1 MSSIKGC
8 ELEIQIDGSVK
19 AKTHPSLFNRAVD
32 YYEGD
37 VERAMELYG
46 VSLTDEFKEL
56 GIENPTLQQLITFSN
71 QLKRES
77 PLTNQDIQSLIDITL
92 SNKKEYEV
100 QDKFVEAFTVEGNF
114 GINEAQLRKSG
125 IFTEEQILDFLDME
139 DVSSLQ
145 ELYHKLTDY
154 TGSVENIETPFKIV
168 DENGNVINPDIV
180 VGEFLKNYA
189 GLTTKEEIME
199 KADNIND
206 ETVLSNPELIPAI
219 LEEVS
224 NKTAVVTYVYDKNS
238 KEVTK
243 KAANDLKVS
252 LEQSLDVTQDFG
264 GLLDQLNFLINL
276 PIEVYAY
283 DLPTVQLYLES
294 LENQMANYGI
304 NIKNIS
310 ETASNK
316 SYNDFQNFIT
326 SFYNFIYDVSSQDG
340 KSVQETINDFV
351 DVYNEY
357 FEVEPEYVN
366 TYITKNRVDGKPVV
380 VENGHAAEDLLFA
393 EKGVVNM
400 RDDVYKKVKR
410 NKTYDE
416 LLNVLHANP
425 SLIPSEVF
433 TTKVSEENKDINKKD
448 IDNYLSVGIEDYV
461 ENSNIDIYKELRA
474 YKLIL
479 GSETFNKKSNA
490 NVDTVMD
497 IDIDPKKFTS
507 VFVKET
513 FFDPNLNKIFYIG
526 PSGIESRIPIGEYT
540 NRYLQNYLSRGMYNG
555 LKQYAAISGNASL
568 KGLIETPVESPT
580 INDGV
585 LRDFYANNLSELPEF
600 TGEVTLKENA
610 LLTNLDNND
619 FIKFRG
625 ELYEKVRDGVYGKVE
640 LRNEDGYIQY
650 NLSKPT
656 VANSISQ
663 DNSIK
668 DISESENV
676 KPQVKRVKLNKD
688 DNIEFC

>member
-1 MSSIKGC
+1 MSIKGC

-37 VERAMELYG
+37 VDRAMELYG

>member
-1 MSSIKGC
+1 MSIKGC

-56 GIENPTLQQLITFSN
+56 GIENPTLHQLITFSN

-224 NKTAVVTYVYDKNS
+224 NKTAAVTYVYDKNS

-294 LENQMANYGI
+294 IENQMANYGI

>member
-1 MSSIKGC
+1 MSIKGC

-56 GIENPTLQQLITFSN
+56 GIENPSLQQLITFSN

-168 DENGNVINPDIV
+168 DESGNVINPDIV
-180 VGEFLKNYA
+180 VGEFLENYA

-199 KADNIND
+199 KADQIND

-224 NKTAVVTYVYDKNS
+224 NKTAAVTYVYDKNS

-294 LENQMANYGI
+294 IENQMANYGI

-316 SYNDFQNFIT
+316 SYNDFQNFVT

-340 KSVQETINDFV
+340 KSVQETINYFV

-357 FEVEPEYVN
+357 FEVKPEYVN
-366 TYITKNRVDGKPVV
+366 TYIAKNRVDGKPMV

-490 NVDTVMD
+490 NVNTVMD

-507 VFVKET
+507 IFVKET

-540 NRYLQNYLSRGMYNG
+540 NRYLQNYLSKGMYNG

-585 LRDFYANNLSELPEF
+585 LRDFYANNLSELSEF

-656 VANSISQ
+656 VASSISQ

>member
-1 MSSIKGC
+1 MSIKGC

-56 GIENPTLQQLITFSN
+56 GIENPTLHQLITFSN

-294 LENQMANYGI
+294 IENQMANYGI

-357 FEVEPEYVN
+357 FEIKPEYVN
-366 TYITKNRVDGKPVV
+366 TYIAKNRVDGKPMV
-380 VENGHAAEDLLFA
+380 VENGHTAEDLLFA

-479 GSETFNKKSNA
+479 GSETFNNKSNA

-585 LRDFYANNLSELPEF
+585 LRDFYANNLSELSEF

>member
-1 MSSIKGC
+1 MSIKGC

-168 DENGNVINPDIV
+168 DESGNVINPDIV
-180 VGEFLKNYA
+180 VGEFLENYA

-199 KADNIND
+199 KADQIND

-224 NKTAVVTYVYDKNS
+224 NKTAAVTYVYDKNS

-294 LENQMANYGI
+294 IENQMANYGI

-316 SYNDFQNFIT
+316 SYNDFQNFVT

-357 FEVEPEYVN
+357 FEVKPEYVN
-366 TYITKNRVDGKPVV
+366 TYIAKNRVDGKPMV

-448 IDNYLSVGIEDYV
+448 IDNYLSAGIEDYV

-497 IDIDPKKFTS
+497 IDIDPKKFIST
-507 VFVKET
+507 FVKET
-513 FFDPNLNKIFYIG
+513 FSDPNLSKIFYISPNG
-526 PSGIESRIPIGEYT
+526 LESIIPIGEYT

-555 LKQYAAISGNASL
+555 LKQYAAVSGNASL

-585 LRDFYANNLSELPEF
+585 LRDFYANNLSELSEF

-656 VANSISQ
+656 VASSISQ

-676 KPQVKRVKLNKD
+676 KPQVKRVNISKD

>member
-1 MSSIKGC
+1 MSIKGC

-199 KADNIND
+199 KADQIND

-224 NKTAVVTYVYDKNS
+224 NKTAAVTYVYDKNS

-283 DLPTVQLYLES
+283 DLPAVQLYLES

-366 TYITKNRVDGKPVV
+366 TYITKNRVDGKPLV

-448 IDNYLSVGIEDYV
+448 IDSYLSAGIEDYV

-507 VFVKET
+507 IFVKET

-540 NRYLQNYLSRGMYNG
+540 NRYLQNYLSLGMYNG

-585 LRDFYANNLSELPEF
+585 LRDFYANNLSELSEF

-656 VANSISQ
+656 VASSISQ

-676 KPQVKRVKLNKD
+676 KPQVKRVKISKD

>member
-1 MSSIKGC
+1 MSIKGC

-199 KADNIND
+199 KADRIND
-206 ETVLSNPELIPAI
+206 ETVLSNPELIPSI

-224 NKTAVVTYVYDKNS
+224 NKTAAVTYVYDKNS

-366 TYITKNRVDGKPVV
+366 TYITKNRVDGKPMV

-448 IDNYLSVGIEDYV
+448 IDNYLSAGIEDYV

-585 LRDFYANNLSELPEF
+585 LRDFYANNLSELSEF

-650 NLSKPT
+650 NLSKPI

-676 KPQVKRVKLNKD
+676 KPQVKRVNISKD

>member
-1 MSSIKGC
+1 MSIKGC

-114 GINEAQLRKSG
+114 GINEVQLRKSG

-180 VGEFLKNYA
+180 VGEFLENYA

-199 KADNIND
+199 KADQIND

-224 NKTAVVTYVYDKNS
+224 NKTAAVTYVYDKNS
-238 KEVTK
+238 KEITK
-243 KAANDLKVS
+243 KVANDLKVS
-252 LEQSLDVTQDFG
+252 LEQSLDITQDFG

-497 IDIDPKKFTS
+497 IDIDPKKFIST
-507 VFVKET
+507 FVKET
-513 FFDPNLNKIFYIG
+513 FSDPNLSKIFYISPNG
-526 PSGIESRIPIGEYT
+526 LESIIPIGEYT

-555 LKQYAAISGNASL
+555 LKQYAAVSGNASL

-585 LRDFYANNLSELPEF
+585 LRDFYANNLSELSEF

-640 LRNEDGYIQY
+640 LRNEEGYIQY

-676 KPQVKRVKLNKD
+676 KPQVKIVKLNKD